1 MQGEPT
7 HEAESA
13 TAPLSTRLR
22 EVFWV
27 FLRLGFTSF
36 GGPAA
41 HIAMME
47 DEFVHRRRWLTREKF
62 LDLLGATN
70 LIPGP
75 NSTEMAIHLG
85 CLRAGWLG
93 LVIAGTCF
101 ILPATLLVT
110 LLAWA
115 YVSYGSTW
123 ENSDLLYGVKAVV
136 IAVIAQALWN
146 LGRSAIRTPLLLLV
160 AIIAVGLNI
169 LHVHELAVLFGAGLA
184 VCVCREIL
192 RHRRAGTSATALL
205 MPTLPLAVTGTGAAG
220 GAIGLGTLFLI
231 FLKIGA
237 VLFGS
242 GYVLL
247 AFLRADLVE
256 RGGWLTEQQLFD
268 AIAAGQVTPG
278 PVSTTATF
286 IGYVLLGPFG
296 ALVATVGIFL
306 PGFAFV
312 ALSGPLIPWI
322 RKSKRAGDFL
332 DGVNAGA
339 LALMAAVTWQ
349 LGTKALID
357 VPTWAMA
364 FISLVILIRYRF
376 NSVWLM
382 AAGGLVG
389 MAWKA

>member
-1 MQGEPT
+1 MQ
-7 HEAESA
+7 HEAIPGVDS
-13 TAPLSTRLR
+13 TMAPLPGRLR
-22 EVFWV
+22 EVCWV
-27 FLRLGFTSF
+27 FLRLGFTAF

-41 HIAMME
+41 HIALME
-47 DEFVHRRRWLTREKF
+47 DEFVRRRHWLTREKF

-85 CLRAGWLG
+85 YLRAGRLG

-101 ILPATLLVT
+101 LLPATLLVMG
-110 LLAWA
+110 LARA

-123 ENSDLLYGVKAVV
+123 ENSPLLYGLKAVV

-146 LGRSAIRTPLLLLV
+146 LGRSAIRSPLILLV
-160 AIIAVGLNI
+160 AFVAAGFNAF
-169 LHVHELAVLFGAGLA
+169 HVHELAVLFGAGFA
-184 VCVCREIL
+184 VLLCREF
-192 RHRRAGTSATALL
+192 RRPQKTGPAPALFL
-205 MPTLPLAVTGTGAAG
+205 PTLPLAVTGVGATGAG
-220 GAIGLGTLFLI
+220 IGLGTLFLI

-237 VLFGS
+237 FLFGS

-278 PVSTTATF
+278 PVSTTAAF
-286 IGYVLLGPFG
+286 IGYVLLGPLG
-296 ALVATVGIFL
+296 ALVATIGIFL
-306 PGFAFV
+306 PGFVFV
-312 ALSGPLIPWI
+312 ALSGPLIPRI
-322 RKSKRAGDFL
+322 RRSRGAGDFL

-339 LALMAAVTWQ
+339 LALMAVVTWQ

-364 FISLVILIRYRF
+364 LVSLVILVRYRI

-382 AAGGLVG
+382 AVGGLLG
-389 MAWKA
+389 MAWKAV